1 MAKTSSSHR
10 TLLSLSAQR
19 SFTII
24 YNCSTK
30 EQSKDPGR
38 RPVVPTSVFVKT
50 QNGREEVRLRSQRL
64 SARERATLIMV
75 DGKRS
80 VADLCMMSPTPAEVQ
95 RHLQTFLEAG
105 LIAAASEASQ
115 GQAPRGEASSEWVPA
130 DYRANKSFHAHAS
143 ASLVPPAAGV
153 PPPDRGSEAS
163 ADLEKTRQY
172 ILEVAEE
179 TLGPDAASYTDQ
191 LARLHNVDEILNLA
205 RHLRDVLYRFT
216 NVQEADQFLE
226 TVREIAPKECTLF
239 RARP

>member
-1 MAKTSSSHR
+1 M
-10 TLLSLSAQR
+10 
-19 SFTII
+19 
-24 YNCSTK
+24 
-30 EQSKDPGR
+30 E
-38 RPVVPTSVFVKT
+38 PTSVFVKT
-50 QNGREEVRLRSQRL
+50 QKGREEVRLRAQRL

-95 RHLQTFLEAG
+95 RHLQAFLEAG
-105 LIAAASEASQ
+105 LIAAASAASQ
-115 GQAPRGEASSEWVPA
+115 GKASPGEALSEREPA
-130 DYRANKSFHAHAS
+130 DCLMNEPSHVQAS
-143 ASLVPPAAGV
+143 AFPVPSAAGI
-153 PPPDRGSEAS
+153 PSAGQSLRTR

-191 LARLHNVDEILNLA
+191 LARLHSVDEMLNLA

-226 TVREIAPKECTLF
+226 TVREIAPK
-239 RARP
+239 A